1 MAPGAEAKERQ
12 VGAVCFLASL
22 GPPLDSSTIPVV
34 TMKPVDLLE
43 ETPTWHL
50 LSLCADTTYSP
61 DLWFDDADA
70 ARRVCAHC
78 PVRNDCLGYAMDV
91 EIDTGAQLI
100 GVWGGLSP
108 IQRKRLRQHPDRL
121 ERMRRVRSRTKLRLV
136 PALPREHVPT
146 QPEVVTRPVQLAF
159 AMD

>member
-1 MAPGAEAKERQ
+1 M
-12 VGAVCFLASL
+12 
-22 GPPLDSSTIPVV
+22 
-34 TMKPVDLLE
+34 DLVE
-43 ETPTWHL
+43 KTAETPTWHL
-50 LSLCADTTYSP
+50 LSLCADTSYSP

-91 EIDTGAQLI
+91 ETETGIQLI

-108 IQRKRLRQHPDRL
+108 IQRKRLRSHPDRL

-136 PALPREHVPT
+136 VSSPRQQRPT
-146 QPEVVTRPVQLAF
+146 QPEVITRPVQLTLAVE
-159 AMD
+159 